1 MSNPLAGQDAL
12 FNQYESE
19 YCNKSTEITRKIQAF
34 GGLQGGE
41 QATMA
46 LLHLLLPLFQ
56 AAALF
61 TPAACP
67 CRLTCVP
74 GGPPFLDT

>member
-19 YCNKSTEITRKIQAF
+19 YCNKSTEITRKVQAF

-46 LLHLLLPLFQ
+46 LLHLLLPVSKPHLSMPL
-56 AAALF
+56 AL
-61 TPAACP
+61 TS
-67 CRLTCVP
+67 T
-74 GGPPFLDT
+74 D